1 MCLMTTYQCETTS
14 CCVLSTCLSSFL
26 VVARG
31 TWRGPIR
38 PGARAGAPRSFR
50 GGAHADTH
58 IQIHGTGDPSY
69 YSTKYGTGLRF
80 SSCSKRPS
88 YNCVNPRR
96 RCCLGGTKL
105 QRCSAR
111 HTLVC
116 ADAGPPAEL
125 AFHDPRV
132 DERPSKGRRA
142 DVLSNTYVLRV
153 MTLDPRYRLSNHHR
167 FRPSCALSRGSRRR
181 WLRRRLPAAGG
192 VVIHRLCS
200 HNVSL

>member
-1 MCLMTTYQCETTS
+1 MRDHILLRPFDMPFEFPRRGSWDVERAHTPRRQSRGSALVPRGRTRTYT
-14 CCVLSTCLSSFL
+14 
-26 VVARG
+26 A
-31 TWRGPIR
+31 
-38 PGARAGAPRSFR
+38 A
-50 GGAHADTH
+50 
-58 IQIHGTGDPSY
+58 GDPSY

-105 QRCSAR
+105 QRCSVR

-116 ADAGPPAEL
+116 DAGPPAEL

-142 DVLSNTYVLRV
+142 DGILSNTYVLRV

-181 WLRRRLPAAGG
+181 WLRRRLPVAGG